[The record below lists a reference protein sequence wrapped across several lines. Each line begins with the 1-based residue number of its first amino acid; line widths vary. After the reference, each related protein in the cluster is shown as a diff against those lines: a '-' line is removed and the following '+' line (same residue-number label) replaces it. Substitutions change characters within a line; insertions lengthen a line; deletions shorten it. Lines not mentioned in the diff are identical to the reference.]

1 MTTVRKLLE
10 AKGDTSNYSVSS
22 TDTVIMALEMMVE
35 AHIGAVLVTEKDK
48 IVGIYTE
55 RDYVQKGELEDR
67 HAKST
72 LLKEVMT
79 SGMYT
84 VTMNTSVEQCMA
96 LMEAHHIRHLPV
108 VEDDQLV
115 GLISIRDVMV
125 AAIENKESEI
135 KGLENYIIG
144 SGFSG

>member
-10 AKGDTSNYSVSS
+10 AKGDASNYSVSS
-22 TDTVIMALEMMVE
+22 ADTVLDALNVMIENQV
-35 AHIGAVLVTEKDK
+35 GAVLVTENNK

-55 RDYVQKGELEDR
+55 RDYVHKGEVEGR
-67 HAKST
+67 QAET
-72 LLKEVMT
+72 TPLKDVMT
-79 SGMYT
+79 SGMYS
-84 VTMNTSVEQCMA
+84 VPSNTSAEQCMA
-96 LMEAHHIRHLPV
+96 LMETHHIRHLPV
-108 VEDDQLV
+108 VDDDQLV